1 MNIGFGDINKVYN
14 LLCDEESK
22 AVFWD
27 RFKFSVTG
35 NKRYLLDAVSEAY
48 TYNDTFANESNV
60 KLNEVFK
67 HVIDNRKECEI
78 AVWGASDK
86 AAIIV
91 QLLYEFG
98 FLDGSVPGVDCF
110 YVDNDMDKWGKDFGW
125 HNPQMYM
132 QVYNPERLKGSSK
145 ETFVFLAVSAYSND
159 KRITRQLLQYG
170 IDESHIIPSL
180 VDYEY
185 FLGKMYLAEDLMKP
199 VKGDVFCD
207 VGALD
212 MYNTEKFIK
221 WNPDYSHV
229 YAFEADPVSYK
240 KCIEKD
246 LGDSV
251 EVYNLGAWSCKSH
264 LSFESAPN
272 GEYGGSKIND
282 REGNIIVETV
292 ALDELLEN
300 KKVDIIKMDIE
311 GAELEALKGAQNLIK
326 NNKPCLTIS
335 IYHKPEDIIELP
347 LYVMSLNSDYK
358 IYLRHH
364 TYGTFD
370 TVMYAIDKSRLER

>member
-1 MNIGFGDINKVYN
+1 M
-14 LLCDEESK
+14 
-22 AVFWD
+22 
-27 RFKFSVTG
+27 
-35 NKRYLLDAVSEAY
+35 
-48 TYNDTFANESNV
+48 
-60 KLNEVFK
+60 
-67 HVIDNRKECEI
+67 
-78 AVWGASDK
+78 
-86 AAIIV
+86 
-91 QLLYEFG
+91 
-98 FLDGSVPGVDCF
+98 
-110 YVDNDMDKWGKDFGW
+110 
-125 HNPQMYM
+125 
-132 QVYNPERLKGSSK
+132 
-145 ETFVFLAVSAYSND
+145 SAYSND
-159 KRITRQLLQYG
+159 KRITGQLLQYG
-170 IDESHIIPSL
+170 IDESHIIHSL
-180 VDYEY
+180 VAYEN
-185 FLGKMYLAEDLMKP
+185 FLGEMYLAEDLMKP

-207 VGALD
+207 VGAFD

-251 EVYNLGAWSCKSH
+251 EVYNLGVWSCKSH

-272 GEYGGSKIND
+272 GEYGGSRIND

-326 NNKPCLTIS
+326 RNKPCLTIS

-347 LYVMSLNSDYK
+347 LYVMSLNPDYK

-364 TYGTFD
+364 TYGAFD
-370 TVMYAIDKSRLER
+370 TVMYAIDKSRLEK